1 MHNVVKQLFI
11 IISVLLIAT
20 TPVFA
25 QGQKDLARFYVLKA
39 TIDGKDYTSYV
50 VNNDAYTVFYETADG
65 KLYMANVW
73 EKQDSQSWGP
83 VLNMYSKHHP
93 ETNTTYE
100 ADEFI
105 FDWAFSNSYDSKKG
119 VCEVSFSKVYQPQGV
134 VSILR
139 IREKNGS
146 LTEYVG
152 YMNGTV
158 NFSKYH

>member
-1 MHNVVKQLFI
+1 MILINCFYKLLLYKRELDI
-11 IISVLLIAT
+11 IEEEA
-20 TPVFA
+20 
-25 QGQKDLARFYVLKA
+25 
-39 TIDGKDYTSYV
+39 
-50 VNNDAYTVFYETADG
+50 
-65 KLYMANVW
+65 
-73 EKQDSQSWGP
+73 DSQSWGP

-139 IREKNGS
+139 IREQNGS